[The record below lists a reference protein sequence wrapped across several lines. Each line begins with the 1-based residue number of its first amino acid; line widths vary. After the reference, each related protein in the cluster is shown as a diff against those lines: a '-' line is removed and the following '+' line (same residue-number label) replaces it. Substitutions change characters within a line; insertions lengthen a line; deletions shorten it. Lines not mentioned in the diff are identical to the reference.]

1 MAITKTQTIDQIT
14 ADEFGNIM
22 YRESTR
28 IMEDGVEIGKSY
40 HRSSLAPGA
49 DLTGVDP
56 RVAAIATAAWANA
69 E

>member
-1 MAITKTQTIDQIT
+1 MTITKTQTIDQIT
-14 ADEFGNIM
+14 ADESGNIM
-22 YRESTR
+22 YREVTR